1 MSIKFNQ
8 CHSRHSPKCSVY
20 ASPWNSHPERKS
32 SKHSPAMFKHVFL
45 SREQTLTCSSCSMK
59 KVEQI
64 HQVRKKQGFDRSQT
78 VFGPHEGSSW
88 SGRRFFMG
96 PGPWHFIHFMTL
108 LVNMAH
114 LENIGKHWKTT
125 TQAYQIRSMI
135 AARVIGLVLSKFRV
149 ESAIVIWSR
158 PSGQDLSRSN
168 LENGLTSSE
177 KRKCMFNAPSR
188 FHWAIRWS
196 CKD

>member
-8 CHSRHSPKCSVY
+8 CHSRHSLKSSVY
-20 ASPWNSHPERKS
+20 ASPKTAIPRGNPPNTLPLCDYMVSLAGDKHWHVHHVQWKKWSRFTKS
-32 SKHSPAMFKHVFL
+32 GTN
-45 SREQTLTCSSCSMK
+45 RDLTGLRLCLDLTKDPVGVEEFFFHGTRSMTFHDTAC
-59 KVEQI
+59 Q
-64 HQVRKKQGFDRSQT
+64 HGTF
-78 VFGPHEGSSW
+78 
-88 SGRRFFMG
+88 
-96 PGPWHFIHFMTL
+96 
-108 LVNMAH
+108 
-114 LENIGKHWKTT
+114 GKHWKTT
-125 TQAYQIRSMI
+125 TQACQIRSMI

-188 FHWAIRWS
+188 FH
-196 CKD
+196 